1 MSSGSAQT
9 DRAAVAP
16 PDRWNADAKRARFW
30 GVALTV
36 LLGVI
41 IVLQVSHGPT
51 EGIGV
56 REVVHAALAKLG
68 LVDALPGTAQ
78 VIAELRLY
86 RALVSVG
93 VGAALALSGALLQAV
108 FRNQLASPSLIGV
121 TTGASL
127 GASVMMLLLSTS
139 LTLTG
144 SLAGLGPLLTVMA
157 AFGGAALCT
166 GIVTVLS
173 TTGGRISVPTM
184 LLVGIALNAIVGG
197 AIAAIQRFA
206 VEDADLMRALLT
218 WTFGRLE
225 DREGYQVV
233 VIWAGLAVAMAI
245 VPRIAREL
253 DLFAAGEDDAHALG
267 VDTTRVKWLALGC
280 AALTAALAVAVAGQI
295 GFVGLI
301 APHILRNLVGR
312 SNRHILLLSL
322 VGGPVLL
329 CGADLGQRLILG
341 YAPLP
346 PGVMMSLL
354 GGPFFIMLLLKNKKS
369 VEAW

>member
-1 MSSGSAQT
+1 MKPPSKRPLIWGLILGALLLVIMIAQVSIGPS
-9 DRAAVAP
+9 DQIGLR
-16 PDRWNADAKRARFW
+16 D
-30 GVALTV
+30 
-36 LLGVI
+36 
-41 IVLQVSHGPT
+41 VLQA
-51 EGIGV
+51 GV
-56 REVVHAALAKLG
+56 AKLG
-68 LVDALPGTAQ
+68 LAEPLAGTHQ

-86 RALVSVG
+86 RVLVSVG

-144 SLAGLGPLLTVMA
+144 SMAGLAPLLTVLA
-157 AFGGAALCT
+157 AFLGAAVCT
-166 GIVTVLS
+166 AIVTAFS

-184 LLVGIALNAIVGG
+184 LLVGIALSAIVGG

-218 WTFGRLE
+218 WTFGRLD
-225 DREGYQVV
+225 DRAGYQVV
-233 VIWAGLAVAMAI
+233 TIWAGLAAALLI
-245 VPRIAREL
+245 IPRVAREL

-267 VDTTRVKWLALGC
+267 VNTTRVKWLALGG
-280 AALTAALAVAVAGQI
+280 AALCAALAVAVAGQI

-301 APHILRNLVGR
+301 APHILRRLVGR
-312 SNRHILLLSL
+312 SNRHVLYLSL
-322 VGGPVLL
+322 LGGPVLL
-329 CGADLGQRLILG
+329 VGADLGQRLLLG

-354 GGPFFIMLLLKNKKS
+354 GGPFFIMLLLKNRKS

>member
-1 MSSGSAQT
+1 MN
-9 DRAAVAP
+9 
-16 PDRWNADAKRARFW
+16 PDSKRALIW
-30 GVALTV
+30 AL
-36 LLGVI
+36 LLGAALAVI
-41 IVLQVSHGPT
+41 VVTEVSIGPA
-51 EGIGV
+51 EQIGLA
-56 REVVHAALAKLG
+56 EVVRAGLAKLG
-68 LVDALPGTAQ
+68 LAEALPGTHQ

-86 RALVSVG
+86 RVLVSVG

-144 SLAGLGPLLTVMA
+144 SMAGLAPFLTVVA
-157 AFGGAALCT
+157 AFVGAAVCT
-166 GIVTVLS
+166 AIVTALS

-206 VEDADLMRALLT
+206 VEDAELMRALLT
-218 WTFGRLE
+218 WTFGRLD
-225 DREGYQVV
+225 DRAGYQAVT
-233 VIWAGLAVAMAI
+233 IWAGLAVALMI

-312 SNRHILLLSL
+312 SNRHVLYLSL
-322 VGGPVLL
+322 LGGPVLL
-329 CGADLGQRLILG
+329 CSADLGQRLLLG

-354 GGPFFIMLLLKNKKS
+354 GGPFFIMLLLKNRKS